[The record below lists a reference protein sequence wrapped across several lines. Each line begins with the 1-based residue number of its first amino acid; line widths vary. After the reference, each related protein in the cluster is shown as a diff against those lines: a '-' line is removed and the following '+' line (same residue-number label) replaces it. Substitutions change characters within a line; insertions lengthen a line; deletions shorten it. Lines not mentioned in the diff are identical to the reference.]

1 MMLLRVEDE
10 TDEALIDLKRTCEGL
25 LNEHTAHKARLD
37 QSTAPRS
44 RCLLMPMEAVR

>member
-1 MMLLRVEDE
+1 MLTRAEDK

-25 LNEHTAHKARLD
+25 LNEHTALEARLD